1 MKMEIK
7 IDKKDCLLKE
17 LKVPKGYRI
26 IEDYELLKES
36 RTNKEIG
43 EITKE
48 CWVWCNT
55 SRGKRAAGFGFNDDG
70 FLISGNVDIDDA
82 GRSRGVFVKE
92 D

>member
-43 EITKE
+43 EITKKVGYGVIHPE
-48 CWVWCNT
+48 ERGRLGSASTMMDSLSVATLT
-55 SRGKRAAGFGFNDDG
+55 SMMLVVLVGC
-70 FLISGNVDIDDA
+70 L
-82 GRSRGVFVKE
+82 
-92 D
+92 